1 MVHARTLPLPARSVV
16 ARAVTALVL
25 AFGVLFALRASAAPP
40 SGPGWLGLRL
50 EAATAD
56 EQKALGVER
65 AVPKVVRTFANS
77 PAEAAGVK
85 PGDFVLAFQ
94 GADIADTRDLVTRVG
109 GTPSGTTVS
118 IEVSRSGERVK
129 LETVLVPRP
138 DQQEL
143 LRGDWVGKAIPAITL
158 LDAQGNG
165 RIDLG
170 ALKGNVVVIDFFA
183 TWCGPCKRLSVDLQ
197 RLRKELGSSGFEI
210 VSVSSEDAD
219 VVKGYSK
226 EHPMPYRV
234 GIDDEKSF
242 EQAFSPSVM
251 PTIWIVDRDG
261 VVRGAWLGIG
271 EYATIERTIRQLVAA
286 PRGASK

>member
-1 MVHARTLPLPARSVV
+1 MVHARTLPLPSRSVV
-16 ARAVTALVL
+16 TRALTALVL
-25 AFGVLFALRASAAPP
+25 AFGALVALRATAAPP

-56 EQKALGVER
+56 EQKSLGIER

-129 LETVLVPRP
+129 LETVLMPRP

-143 LRGDWVGKAIPAITL
+143 LRGDWVGKAIPPITL

-170 ALKGNVVVIDFFA
+170 ALKGNVIVVDFFA

-197 RLRKELGSSGFEI
+197 RLQKELGSSGFEI

-226 EHPMPYRV
+226 EHPVP
-234 GIDDEKSF
+234 
-242 EQAFSPSVM
+242 
-251 PTIWIVDRDG
+251 
-261 VVRGAWLGIG
+261 
-271 EYATIERTIRQLVAA
+271 
-286 PRGASK
+286 

>member
-1 MVHARTLPLPARSVV
+1 MVHARSIPLQSHSVV
-16 ARAVTALVL
+16 TRAFTTFVL
-25 AFGVLFALRASAAPP
+25 AFGALVALRATAAPP
-40 SGPGWLGLRL
+40 TGPGWLGLRL
-50 EAATAD
+50 EAATPD

-65 AVPKVVRTFANS
+65 AVPKVVRTFTNS

-109 GTPSGTTVS
+109 GTTSGTTIR
-118 IEVSRSGERVK
+118 IEVSRNGERVN
-129 LETVLVPRP
+129 LETVLAPRP

-143 LRGDWVGKAIPAITL
+143 LRADWVGKTIPAITL
-158 LDAQGNG
+158 LDAQAAG
-165 RIDLG
+165 RIDLAG
-170 ALKGNVVVIDFFA
+170 LKGNVIVIDFFA

-197 RLRKELGSSGFEI
+197 RLRKELGGAGLEI

-219 VVKGYSK
+219 TVKGYSK
-226 EHPMPYRV
+226 EHPVPYRV
-234 GIDDEKSF
+234 GVDDEKSF

-251 PTIWIVDRDG
+251 PTIWVVDRDG

-271 EYATIERTIRQLVAA
+271 EYATIERTIRQLVSA